1 MDVRTIS
8 RTAAAIALV
17 GAAVVNAIPIEVSSD
32 GDAPAADQLRDYAN
46 NPGAARVSNVL
57 LLGAILLVPAM
68 IYAARLARRGA
79 PKLAFFGG
87 GLAALGWLAGL
98 ISIGGMGFALYEG
111 SKLADR
117 AGAAALID
125 GIGSDPVYGT
135 LVLTFVAGHAIGM
148 ILLGV
153 ALWRSRA
160 VAPWAAA
167 LFIAAPV
174 LHVVGHAASPVV
186 DQASGLAFLISAVA
200 VAARVMRTPNEAW
213 DAPATVSV
221 AAREPVAVAR

>member
-1 MDVRTIS
+1 VDIRTVS
-8 RTAAAIALV
+8 RTAGAIALV
-17 GAAVVNAIPIEVSSD
+17 GAALVNAIPIEVSSNED
-32 GDAPAADQLRDYAN
+32 GPAVDQLRDYAN
-46 NPGAARVSNVL
+46 NAGTAQVSNVL

-98 ISIGGMGFALYEG
+98 ISIGGMGLALYEG
-111 SKLADR
+111 SKVSDR
-117 AGAAALID
+117 AGAAALIE
-125 GIGSDPVYGT
+125 GINTDPVYGT
-135 LVLTFVAGHAIGM
+135 LVLTFVAGHAVGM

-160 VAPWAAA
+160 VPTWAAA

-174 LHVVGHAASPVV
+174 LHVIGHATNPLV
-186 DQASGLAFLISAVA
+186 DRASGVAFLVSALAVA
-200 VAARVMRTPNEAW
+200 VQIMRTPDDVW
-213 DAPATVSV
+213 DAPA
-221 AAREPVAVAR
+221 ARFRSPVAVPQTQP